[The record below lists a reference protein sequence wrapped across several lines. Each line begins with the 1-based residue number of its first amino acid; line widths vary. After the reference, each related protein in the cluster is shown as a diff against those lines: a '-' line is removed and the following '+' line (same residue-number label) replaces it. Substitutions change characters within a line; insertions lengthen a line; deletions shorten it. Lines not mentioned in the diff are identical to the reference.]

1 MSALIIRTLHIVRGL
16 QRILFFC
23 FNHYIDYNDTVDPC
37 SFILQ
42 TCFSSQI
49 IFSRAFCFSHL
60 QWVISN
66 LLLRFCA
73 LHVFLFPLKVQ
84 DCNKISPYWHF
95 SCDNLF
101 LVDVVLPPDTAC
113 RRIWSWSYE
122 AFDWSNCFWKGINS
136 NHIKKNE
143 NCHKLLLK
151 YNAGIFHCF

>member
-1 MSALIIRTLHIVRGL
+1 MSLVAHHAEAHITFCNRKQPALNLPIVIYTPGWRDAVSEESVQPKNTTQCSRPGLKPRQLVQDMSALIIRTLHIVRGL

-23 FNHYIDYNDTVDPC
+23 FNHYIDYNDTVDPH

-60 QWVISN
+60 QWIISN

-84 DCNKISPYWHF
+84 DCNKIAPY
-95 SCDNLF
+95 
-101 LVDVVLPPDTAC
+101 
-113 RRIWSWSYE
+113 
-122 AFDWSNCFWKGINS
+122 
-136 NHIKKNE
+136 
-143 NCHKLLLK
+143 
-151 YNAGIFHCF
+151 